1 VPAIW
6 ESHIDIHY
14 EEKIMTAQNSAQVEE
29 QTVNGVTVSTVMGIV
44 GAIEE
49 NSDNANFQFR
59 LDNHWVDGGLN
70 RSRIKEYFALG
81 QEDDTRSEPF
91 IVDADEP
98 AVNSGGDSSPNPME
112 YVLHSLASCLT
123 STLVYHA
130 AVQGFGIELVES
142 SLEGDLDV
150 RGMLGLSGES
160 RKAYNA
166 VRVHMQ
172 VKSAADAETLK
183 ELALFSPVYD
193 MISNSLPV
201 EFDLV
206 KV

>member
-1 VPAIW
+1 VCSPYAAL
-6 ESHIDIHY
+6 EFTQ
-14 EEKIMTAQNSAQVEE
+14 ENIMTGQNIAQAKE

-49 NSDNANFQFR
+49 DSDNAHFQFR
-59 LDNHWVDGGLN
+59 LKNHWVDGGLN
-70 RSRIKEYFALG
+70 RSQIKEYYALG
-81 QEDDTRSEPF
+81 EEDKTRSEHF

-98 AVNSGGDSSPNPME
+98 CVNSGSDSSPNPME

-130 AVQGFGIELVES
+130 AVQGIEIESVES

-150 RGMLGLSGES
+150 RGMLGMSEES
-160 RKAYNA
+160 RKAFNA
-166 VRVHMQ
+166 VRVQMQ
-172 VKSAADAETLK
+172 VKSPADAETLT

-193 MISNSLPV
+193 IISNSLPV
-201 EFDLV
+201 EFELH
-206 KV
+206 KA

>member
-1 VPAIW
+1 MRILARRR
-6 ESHIDIHY
+6 
-14 EEKIMTAQNSAQVEE
+14 SA
-29 QTVNGVTVSTVMGIV
+29 S
-44 GAIEE
+44 
-49 NSDNANFQFR
+49 
-59 LDNHWVDGGLN
+59 
-70 RSRIKEYFALG
+70 
-81 QEDDTRSEPF
+81 
-91 IVDADEP
+91 
-98 AVNSGGDSSPNPME
+98 
-112 YVLHSLASCLT
+112 
-123 STLVYHA
+123 LVYHA
-130 AVQGFGIELVES
+130 AVQGIGIESVES

-150 RGMLGLSGES
+150 RGMLGLSEES
-160 RKAYNA
+160 RKAFNA

>member
-1 VPAIW
+1 
-6 ESHIDIHY
+6 
-14 EEKIMTAQNSAQVEE
+14 MTAQHIAQVEE
-29 QTVNGVTVSTVMGIV
+29 QTINGVTVSTVMGIV
-44 GAIEE
+44 DAIEE
-49 NSDNANFQFR
+49 NSNNAHFQFR
-59 LDNHWVDGGLN
+59 LNNRWVDGGLN

-81 QEDDTRSEPF
+81 QEDHTRSEPF

-130 AVQGFGIELVES
+130 AVQGIEIESVES

-150 RGMLGLSGES
+150 RGMLGLSEKS

-166 VRVHMQ
+166 VRVRMQ
-172 VKSAADAETLK
+172 VKSTTNADTLK
-183 ELALFSPVYD
+183 ELAMFSPVYD
-193 MISNSLPV
+193 IISSALPV
-201 EFDLV
+201 QFDLIRV
-206 KV
+206 

>member
-1 VPAIW
+1 MTISPIAN
-6 ESHIDIHY
+6 HY
-14 EEKIMTAQNSAQVEE
+14 LEKIMTAQNIAQVEE

-44 GAIEE
+44 NTIEE
-49 NSDNANFQFR
+49 NSDNAHFQFR
-59 LDNHWVDGGLN
+59 LKNHWVDGGLN
-70 RSRIKEYFALG
+70 RSRIQEYFALG
-81 QEDDTRSEPF
+81 QEDDTRTETF
-91 IVDADEP
+91 VVDADEP
-98 AVNSGGDSSPNPME
+98 AVNSGGDSAPNPME

-130 AVQGFGIELVES
+130 AVQGIEIESVES

-150 RGMLGLSGES
+150 RGMLGLSEEV
-160 RKAYNA
+160 RKAYNT
-166 VRVHMQ
+166 VRVRMQ
-172 VKSAADAETLK
+172 VKSQAGAETLK
-183 ELALFSPVYD
+183 ELAMFSPVYD